1 MSRSGIECNRR
12 CRLREF
18 TVALLTLSTCALTHG
33 CSPSARDGT
42 IAGSAEKTGAP
53 DEHEHEHEHGHEHAT
68 RMSYG
73 EAVARIGEYRAAVAS
88 AFDASTPDACHDALH
103 EAIELL
109 TRFPEIAADT
119 DLDRADWE
127 SARDAAQDV
136 LAGFQ
141 QVDASLHRPDQA
153 FAVNESL
160 SRIDAGL
167 AVLDKLKS
175 ETGEAMPSSV
185 VPGEIAA
192 ESMDEHEEE
201 HADGKVREEQSD
213 AENES

>member
-1 MSRSGIECNRR
+1 MSRLGIENNPRR
-12 CRLREF
+12 RLRQF
-18 TVALLTLSTCALTHG
+18 AIALLTLATCALTHG
-33 CSPSARDGT
+33 CSPGARDGT
-42 IAGSAEKTGAP
+42 IAGSAKKRGAP
-53 DEHEHEHEHGHEHAT
+53 DEHEHEHEHAT